1 MKSFP
6 LKALCAALALVLL
19 LPGCASDLPE
29 EDETAILPA
38 GSTLEEPGEIS
49 YLPEIFSL
57 PYDPAKSLE
66 PVTAPEGMQ
75 QTAAS
80 LLYEGLFRLD
90 EHFTP
95 QPWLCQHYTYDPET
109 FRYTF
114 TLRPGVLFS
123 DGTELTA
130 ADVKATLDRA
140 RTSERYAQRFS
151 AVTAITARDLELTI
165 TLSRP
170 NTSFPALLDIPI
182 VKKGTE
188 AQAVPTGTGPYF
200 FSAEESG
207 CYLIASQSWWRG
219 ETQPT
224 ERIALVE
231 ADGHD
236 AMLYRFTSR
245 DVQLITADL
254 TGSEI
259 ISLTGDVD
267 RFDAATTVLQYVGV
281 NTARLTSPALR
292 SALSQGIDR
301 EIITQAYLSGHAAA
315 AQFPVSPA
323 SPLYPKDLEKT
334 YSFENFLSTLAQCDL
349 PSRTLTML
357 VNEENSFKV
366 SIAKFIA
373 QRFTAAGLSVE
384 VSVLPWEA
392 YLAELAAGR
401 FDLYYGEVRL
411 TADWDLTALTGT
423 LGTLNYGGWSNEETD
438 RLLAAYAAGEDPAVS
453 MEALCTHLTSQA
465 PILPV
470 CFKSLSVICQSEVLE
485 GLSPTVT
492 HPFFDLS
499 EIRMH
504 LKEN

>member
-1 MKSFP
+1 MKRTKLF
-6 LKALCAALALVLL
+6 CAALALCLL

-29 EDETAILPA
+29 EEETAILPDE
-38 GSTLEEPGEIS
+38 STVEQVEEVS
-49 YLPEIFSL
+49 YLPEVFSL
-57 PYDPAKSLE
+57 PYAPAQTLDPVSC
-66 PVTAPEGMQ
+66 PEGMQ
-75 QTAAS
+75 QTVSS

-90 EHFTP
+90 ESFQP
-95 QPWLCQHYTYDPET
+95 QLWLCESYTYDAEKL
-109 FRYTF
+109 RYTF
-114 TLRPGVLFS
+114 TIRSGTLFS

-130 ADVKATLDRA
+130 ADAKATLDRA
-140 RTSERYAQRFS
+140 KTSERYAARLS
-151 AVTAITARDLELTI
+151 AVASVTARDHELTI
-165 TLSRP
+165 SLSSP

-182 VKKGTE
+182 VKKGTQD
-188 AQAVPTGTGPYF
+188 AAVPTGTGPYF
-200 FSAEESG
+200 FSQEESG
-207 CYLIASQSWWRG
+207 AYLIASQSWWRH
-219 ETQPT
+219 EDQPT
-224 ERIALVE
+224 ERIALIE

-254 TGSEI
+254 TGNRSVSI
-259 ISLTGDVD
+259 TGDVD
-267 RFDAATTVLQYVGV
+267 RHDASTTILQYVGV
-281 NTARLTSPALR
+281 NTTRLTDPTLR
-292 SALSQGIDR
+292 RALSQGIDR
-301 EIITQAYLSGHAAA
+301 ETITQAYLSGHAAA